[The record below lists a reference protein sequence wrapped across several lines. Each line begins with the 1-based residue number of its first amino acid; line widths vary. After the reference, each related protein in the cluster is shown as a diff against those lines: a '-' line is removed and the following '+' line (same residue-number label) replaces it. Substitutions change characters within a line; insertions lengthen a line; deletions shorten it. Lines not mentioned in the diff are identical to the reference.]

1 MLCIILIGIQKNVD
15 LKLSLIFGMVEDPH
29 RADGKQQR
37 WHEVLT
43 KNEIKFSFLGSETT
57 FTGWL
62 TSSKLNCVL
71 YTFISRQ
78 QLNEIE

>member
-1 MLCIILIGIQKNVD
+1 MYIFDWQPKEFWFETVFF
-15 LKLSLIFGMVEDPH
+15 FGMVEDPH

-37 WHEVLT
+37 LHEVLT

-62 TSSKLNCVL
+62 TSTKLNCVL

-78 QLNEIE
+78 QFNEIE